1 MSILTDG
8 SEFISTQVGYCGSAP
23 STITPPSP
31 SQLPPSLTNLELGET
46 IELRVNGKIIISTAA
61 RSVDLRPAGIAKL
74 LKEMAAILEAPD
86 EEDKEFF

>member
-1 MSILTDG
+1 MSIDG
-8 SEFISTQVGYCGSAP
+8 SKFRDPIGQVGDGGEAP
-23 STITPPSP
+23 SNQPPKP

-46 IELRVNGKIIISTAA
+46 IELRVNGKTIISTAA